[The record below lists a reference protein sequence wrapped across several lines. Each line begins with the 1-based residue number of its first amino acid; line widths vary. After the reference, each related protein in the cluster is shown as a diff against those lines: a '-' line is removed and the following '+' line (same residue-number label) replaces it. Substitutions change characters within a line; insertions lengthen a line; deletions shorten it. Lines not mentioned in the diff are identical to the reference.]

1 MDAILGRVIVLGSVL
16 VGCAN
21 TPVGDSHR
29 GSIRESDGTYAFYG
43 GVGIGDVLAREG
55 TVSDNHPKPFMR
67 LRVSAAFVDAALAA
81 PQRAKTVSFE
91 VPDASIE
98 ATVHKFIPATGTL
111 ETMRFRPGD
120 PWVSGFAQ
128 VAVDGEGVTMGFF
141 EIIKWSPVAQM
152 SGVLAKNV
160 YTTGVLS
167 DSNLPVLRYANDPL
181 NGSLPDNWK

>member
-1 MDAILGRVIVLGSVL
+1 
-16 VGCAN
+16 
-21 TPVGDSHR
+21 
-29 GSIRESDGTYAFYG
+29 
-43 GVGIGDVLAREG
+43 
-55 TVSDNHPKPFMR
+55 
-67 LRVSAAFVDAALAA
+67 
-81 PQRAKTVSFE
+81 
-91 VPDASIE
+91 
-98 ATVHKFIPATGTL
+98 
-111 ETMRFRPGD
+111 
-120 PWVSGFAQ
+120 VSGFAQ